1 MDQIK
6 GKVHNFAK
14 HKVPEKFVLR
24 RMGYPPGSV
33 TIPETIREITEKM
46 YSLSEDLMNPVG
58 VYSIFSI
65 TEISSTGVMLGEE
78 DIEIKSANI
87 AGLLKKS
94 EFAVLFM
101 VTIGKSLEQKVAELS
116 NSGNMT
122 DALILDA
129 IGSETA
135 DYAADI
141 LHKQKIAGKAEKEG
155 FKVTP
160 RFSPGYGDWELSAQ
174 KDILRVCGGNQI
186 GISVSDNFMM
196 SPQKSVSAVF
206 GLVKSG

>member
-6 GKVHNFAK
+6 GKIHNFAK
-14 HKVPEKFVLR
+14 LKVPEKFVLR

-33 TIPETIREITEKM
+33 KIPETIREITEKM
-46 YSLSEDLMNPVG
+46 YSLSEDLMNPSG
-58 VYSIFSI
+58 VYTIFSI
-65 TEISSTGVMLGEE
+65 TEISAERVVLGKK
-78 DIEIKSANI
+78 DIGIKSENI

-101 VTIGKSLEQKVAELS
+101 VTIGKSLEQKVAEFS

-141 LHKQKIAGKAEKEG
+141 LHRQEIAGKAEKEG

-160 RFSPGYGDWELSAQ
+160 RFSPGYGDWVLSAQ
-174 KDILRVCGGNQI
+174 KDILRVCSGNQI